1 MRSPLAMHR
10 RCTGRAP
17 ERRGF
22 SLPELL
28 VVIAII
34 ALVVALIV
42 PTISALRARA
52 RTMQCLTNQR
62 SITQAAY
69 AYATD
74 NSSRFANPR
83 TDSFGTLFVNGQNV
97 TNASQHCWV
106 KAEGANLAPGG
117 QFERPSALEQ
127 GVLFPY
133 VGEIKTYV
141 SPDEPTNPYV
151 STVSSDRTRVRSYSF
166 NACLGTTR
174 PDELPEFDD
183 DFMAPMS
190 GVTTPLSRFN
200 TTTIGTIKQPQRMMS
215 TLVEDDSVAYNNQ
228 GWLVLPQTSNWID
241 WPAAWR
247 PKAITM
253 TYVDG
258 STETYELANPD
269 LPQRWETFGHR
280 WQQPADPASGSPA
293 IAIDWKFFRDR
304 LNPGVLPNSTMG
316 FGN

>member
-1 MRSPLAMHR
+1 
-10 RCTGRAP
+10 
-17 ERRGF
+17 
-22 SLPELL
+22 
-28 VVIAII
+28 
-34 ALVVALIV
+34 
-42 PTISALRARA
+42 
-52 RTMQCLTNQR
+52 
-62 SITQAAY
+62 
-69 AYATD
+69 
-74 NSSRFANPR
+74 
-83 TDSFGTLFVNGQNV
+83 
-97 TNASQHCWV
+97 V

-133 VGEIKTYV
+133 VSEIKTYV

-183 DFMAPMS
+183 DFTAPMF

-241 WPAAWR
+241 WPATWR

-280 WQQPADPASGSPA
+280 WQQPADPGSGSPA

>member
-1 MRSPLAMHR
+1 
-10 RCTGRAP
+10 
-17 ERRGF
+17 
-22 SLPELL
+22 
-28 VVIAII
+28 
-34 ALVVALIV
+34 
-42 PTISALRARA
+42 
-52 RTMQCLTNQR
+52 MQCLTNQR

-74 NSSRFANPR
+74 NASRFANPR
-83 TDSFGTLFVNGQNV
+83 TDSSGTLFVNGQNV
-97 TNASQHCWV
+97 ANASQHCWV
-106 KAEGANLAPGG
+106 KAEGTNLAPGG

-133 VGEIKTYV
+133 IGEIKTYV

-183 DFMAPMS
+183 DFTAPMF

-200 TTTIGTIKQPQRMMS
+200 TTTIGTVKQPQRMMS

-241 WPAAWR
+241 WPATWR

-269 LPQRWETFGHR
+269 LPQRWDTNGHR
-280 WQQPADPASGSPA
+280 WQQPADAASGTPP

>member
-1 MRSPLAMHR
+1 MRSPLSMHR
-10 RCTGRAP
+10 GCTGARP
-17 ERRGF
+17 ERRAF

-42 PTISALRARA
+42 PTISALRGRA

-74 NSSRFANPR
+74 NASRFASPR
-83 TDSFGTLFVNGQNV
+83 TDSFGTLFLNGQNV
-97 TNASQHCWV
+97 SNGSQHCWV
-106 KAEGANLAPGG
+106 KAEGTNVVAN

-151 STVSSDRTRVRSYSF
+151 STVSNDRTRVRSYSF

-183 DFMAPMS
+183 DFTAPMF
-190 GVTTPLSRFN
+190 GITTPLSRFN

-247 PKAITM
+247 PRAITM

-258 STETYELANPD
+258 STETYELANQD
-269 LPQRWETFGHR
+269 LPQRWDTNGHR
-280 WQQPADPASGSPA
+280 WQQPADPASGSPP